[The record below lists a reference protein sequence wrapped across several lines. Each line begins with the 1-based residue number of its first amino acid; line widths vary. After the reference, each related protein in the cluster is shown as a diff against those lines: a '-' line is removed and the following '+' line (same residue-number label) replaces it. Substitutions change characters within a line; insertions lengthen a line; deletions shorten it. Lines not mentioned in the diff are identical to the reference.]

1 MHFLVVIPWS
11 ISAYFTSCVFALY
24 TLQAIE
30 YPDKAEEIVQLL
42 KQKEQVIIY
51 LLFKY
56 LFYDVISYF
65 IYILL
70 YYIVIFTA
78 RSSYASAVLGS

>member
-1 MHFLVVIPWS
+1 MHFPVVIPWS

-30 YPDKAEEIVQLL
+30 YPEKAEEIVQLL
-42 KQKEQVIIY
+42 KEKQKVIIY
-51 LLFKY
+51 MLFKY
-56 LFYDVISYF
+56 LCYDVISDF

-70 YYIVIFTA
+70 YYIVILPREAAMLA
-78 RSSYASAVLGS
+78 RSRGS